1 MYYYMYD
8 KQEAVSYISS
18 IIREEDF
25 NRAILS
31 NPITKSVDVPK
42 KIEIKKVLIK
52 NIINYQ
58 VTYFIDKQVT
68 HENIEADK
76 INIISK
82 IIELMQDN
90 FKQSQVTAD
99 KSFSILMNKKKQ
111 FSVTGIKASIINTS
125 TSSNPNS
132 NLSHNK
138 QKNYILK
145 DGEYINWLYKLNVI
159 DKNGVVRSHM
169 QKKFRQINKFLE
181 MIQDIEPTLPQNA
194 TIIDMGCG
202 KSYLT
207 FAMYHYLN
215 NIKGKNVH
223 IRGYDLKKQVVSDCN
238 SLAQEFDFQN
248 LNFYNENIENISQD
262 ETITNINMII
272 SLHACNTATDYALYF
287 GIKLECDV
295 ILSVPCCQHE
305 VFSQISQQE
314 SDVLSS
320 MLSYGILKERFSSML
335 TDNIRADALKLCGYK
350 TNIIEFIDME
360 HTPKNVMIKAIK
372 NKNSTSGNNTKSI
385 KKLKDTINYFN
396 INPSIYSLLKPYF
409 K

>member
-1 MYYYMYD
+1 MYD
-8 KQEAVSYISS
+8 KQEAVSYISG
-18 IIREEDF
+18 IIREEYF

-31 NPITKSVDVPK
+31 NPITKSPELPK
-42 KIEIKKVLIK
+42 KVEIKKVLIK

-68 HENIEADK
+68 HENFPADSVD
-76 INIISK
+76 IIIK
-82 IIELMQDN
+82 IIELMQGN
-90 FKQSQVTAD
+90 FKQCQVTAD

-111 FSVTGIKASIINTS
+111 FSVTGVKASISNTS
-125 TSSNPNS
+125 SSTSNS
-132 NLSHNK
+132 TLAHNK

-159 DKNGVVRSHM
+159 DKSGVVRSHM

-238 SLAQEFDFQN
+238 NLAQEFEFHN
-248 LNFYNENIENISQD
+248 LKFYNENIENISQD
-262 ETITNINMII
+262 ESIKNIDMII

-287 GIKLECDV
+287 GVKLECDV

-305 VFSQISQQE
+305 VFSQIGQQE
-314 SDVLSS
+314 GDVLSS

-372 NKNSTSGNNTKSI
+372 NKKSSSNNIKSV
-385 KKLKDTINYFN
+385 KKLGDTINYFN
-396 INPSIYSLLKPYF
+396 INPTIYSLLKPYF